1 MHGAG
6 QGLGWKEDVLIE
18 TQEMSAAESS
28 MSAVNLRRA
37 KIVATLGPASSTEET
52 FRALVRAGL
61 DVARLNFSHGSHE
74 QKSELIAMV
83 RKVSREEGKPICI
96 LADLQGPKIRTGV
109 LVGHTPVL
117 LKAGEL
123 LTITP
128 EQIEG
133 TAQRVSTVFTTL
145 AENVVPGTQIL
156 LSDGLIELRVVEVV
170 GADVVT
176 EIVNGGMLGEKKGI
190 NLPGVAIKVPSLTE
204 KDEEDLEFC
213 LKAGADT
220 VAVSFVQNAEDV
232 KYVKRRIA
240 ELGGNAWVIAKLEK
254 PQAIDHLDSI
264 LEAADAIM
272 VARGDLGV
280 EVPPEKVPAIQK
292 HIIRRAADYCKPV
305 ITATQ
310 MLESMIDNPRPTRA
324 EASDVANAVYDGTD
338 AVMLS
343 AESAAG
349 KYPVEAVAMM
359 NKIVL
364 ETESQM
370 HLEPPPFVVRKRR
383 SLTVPETICE
393 CMAHSAQDMDLAAIA
408 IFTETGNTARLLS
421 KYRPEAPI
429 YALSPDE
436 AVVHRAT
443 LLWGTYP
450 ILCERFTGTDTL
462 VNMAEEILERRG
474 VVKTKQVLG
483 IVAGTATKT
492 GATNFMRLHLIG
504 DR

>member
-1 MHGAG
+1 MEVS
-6 QGLGWKEDVLIE
+6 K
-18 TQEMSAAESS
+18 SSNAAET
-28 MSAVNLRRA
+28 LRRA
-37 KIVATLGPASSTEET
+37 KIVATLGPSSSTEET
-52 FRALVRAGL
+52 FRQLVRAGL

-74 QKSELIAMV
+74 QKAELIAMV
-83 RKVSREEGKPICI
+83 RKVAKEENKPICI
-96 LADLQGPKIRTGV
+96 LADLQGPKIRTGT
-109 LVGHTPVL
+109 LVDHKPVL
-117 LKAGEL
+117 LEAGKR

-128 EQIEG
+128 EKLDG
-133 TAQRVSTVFTTL
+133 TAERVSTVFTTL

-156 LSDGLIELRVVEVV
+156 LSDGLIELRVLEVL

-220 VAVSFVQNAEDV
+220 VAVSFVQTADDV
-232 KYVKRRIA
+232 RYVKRRIA
-240 ELGGNAWVIAKLEK
+240 ELGGDAWVIAKLEK

-264 LEAADAIM
+264 LEASDAIM

-292 HIIRRAADYCKPV
+292 HIIRRAAEYRKPV

-310 MLESMIDNPRPTRA
+310 MLESMVENPRPTRA
-324 EASDVANAVYDGTD
+324 EASDVANAIYDGSD

-349 KYPVEAVAMM
+349 KYPVESVAMM
-359 NKIVL
+359 NKIVM
-364 ETESQM
+364 ETEAQM
-370 HLEPPPFVVRKRR
+370 HLEPKPFVVGKRR

-393 CMAHSAQDMDLAAIA
+393 CMAHSAQDLDLAAIA
-408 IFTETGNTARLLS
+408 IFTESGNTARLLS

-429 YALSPDE
+429 FALSPFS
-436 AVVHRAT
+436 AVVHRT
-443 LLWGTYP
+443 MLLWGTYP
-450 ILCERFTGTDTL
+450 ILCERFEGTDTL
-462 VNMAEEILERRG
+462 VSMAEKILESG
-474 VVKTKQVLG
+474 GHVKAKQVVG

-492 GATNFMRLHLIG
+492 GATNFMRLHLVG